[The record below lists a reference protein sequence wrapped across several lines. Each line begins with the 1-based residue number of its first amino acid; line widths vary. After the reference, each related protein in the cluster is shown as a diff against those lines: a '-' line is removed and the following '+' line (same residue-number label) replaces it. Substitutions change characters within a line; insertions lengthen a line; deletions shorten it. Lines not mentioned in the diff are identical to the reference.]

1 VKDPS
6 LEDIVVAQRWADRR
20 AREYVAA
27 GQWKDM

>member
-1 VKDPS
+1 VA
-6 LEDIVVAQRWADRR
+6 AQRWADRR